1 MPRTSTAWKQL
12 AGRFLTVEQIR
23 EVDRVAVERFRMN
36 SLVLMENAALGCVR
50 WLENRFTDGRTAVI
64 LCGRG
69 NNGGDGLAIAR
80 HLRVL
85 GWSCQVVVLGPPE
98 KMSADARANL
108 EILVAGGGC
117 DLLLWDESQ
126 PDDSRILTLQQWIGS
141 ATVII
146 DAMLGTGASGEP
158 KAPLSDWIDLANQTS
173 AQKVAIDIPTGWDA
187 TTGERSQNTFKAD
200 ATLTFVAL
208 KPAMVVPTAAEH
220 LGEIVVLPIG
230 IPEGQIEELG
240 WTAQAGSLSNFR
252 NDRVER
258 GGDGDR
264 DRQGRDGSRSL

>member
-1 MPRTSTAWKQL
+1 MRRTSTACEQL
-12 AGRFLTVEQIR
+12 ANRFLSVAQIR
-23 EVDRVAVERFRMN
+23 EVDRVAIEHYRMN

-50 WLENRFTDGRTAVI
+50 WIESRFPDGGNSVI

-85 GWSCQVVVLGPPE
+85 GWLCQVVVLGPTE

-117 DLLLWDESQ
+117 DLLHWNEVLDETAQNSKL
-126 PDDSRILTLQQWIGS
+126 RQWIES

-158 KAPLSDWIDLANQTS
+158 KAPLGNWISMANQVS
-173 AQKVAIDIPTGWDA
+173 ARRVAIDIPTGWDA
-187 TTGERSQNTFKAD
+187 TTGALSENTFRAD
-200 ATLTFVAL
+200 VTLTFVAR
-208 KPAMVVPTAAEH
+208 KPAMAQPAAAKL

-230 IPEGQIEELG
+230 IPEEQIEELL
-240 WTAQAGSLSNFR
+240 AG
-252 NDRVER
+252 ND
-258 GGDGDR
+258 
-264 DRQGRDGSRSL
+264 

>member
-12 AGRFLTVEQIR
+12 ADRILSVAQIR

-36 SLVLMENAALGCVR
+36 SLVLMENAALGCVK
-50 WLENRFTDGRTAVI
+50 WLESRFPDGGNAVI

-69 NNGGDGLAIAR
+69 NNGGDGLVIAR

-85 GWSCQVVVLGPPE
+85 GWTCRVAVVGPAE

-108 EILVAGGGC
+108 EILIAGGSR
-117 DLLLWDESQ
+117 DLLQWHEGQQDSSQ
-126 PDDSRILTLQQWIGS
+126 QSKLEQWLAS

-158 KAPLSDWIDLANQTS
+158 KAPFGNWIRLANQAST
-173 AQKVAIDIPTGWDA
+173 QRVAIDIPTGWDA
-187 TTGERSQNTFKAD
+187 TTGELSENTFKAD
-200 ATLTFVAL
+200 ATLTFVAR
-208 KPAMVVPTAAEH
+208 KPAMGLPAAAKL

-230 IPEGQIEELG
+230 IPESQIEELL
-240 WTAQAGSLSNFR
+240 ASI
-252 NDRVER
+252 D
-258 GGDGDR
+258 
-264 DRQGRDGSRSL
+264 